1 MKIKQIPTI
10 EGDEVV
16 LISQIYT
23 NTNIY
28 QSTRDDTVYY
38 VCVNDT
44 VVAKLIS
51 KTAISVFAMNYY
63 ENDEE

>member
-10 EGDEVV
+10 DGDEVV

-38 VCVNDT
+38 VCVNNN
-44 VVAKLIS
+44 VVEKLI
-51 KTAISVFAMNYY
+51 
-63 ENDEE
+63 

>member
-28 QSTRDDTVYY
+28 QSTRDDT
-38 VCVNDT
+38 
-44 VVAKLIS
+44 
-51 KTAISVFAMNYY
+51 
-63 ENDEE
+63 ENNV